1 MATGT
6 CLRVPGTRLRVPV
19 LLSGYPPAGSGC
31 GCGCRVLGQKNGGY
45 PEQVPAW
52 HPPWETTSLENFESS
67 KVLNRLDSPSPILPS
82 CHHLTQRHHHGEHHK
97 AAKASWIQNLICFQH
112 PSGDPKQKKKTVI
125 EVDDGS
131 ESGDSQEVSNS
142 ETPASTQNSKEAS
155 RSDEQEL
162 SEPISYF
169 LFFTRPWS
177 WIGAGRLVRIAS
189 ISQKLAFSQFSDTQ
203 LSGSRDDRS
212 VPPSSFTSISSP
224 DEFGS
229 EDRSVGRE
237 DRRRVKSS
245 LSMFEIVTL
254 IGFKTIIKR
263 GVESSR
269 CAKPNQ
275 KHNKTKDVV
284 IRDTCSRTTIID
296 SNIAPPTTVSP
307 SSASAGSLEDILD
320 PKPYSDLVPQA
331 QASLV
336 SPQNS
341 AQLIQRLDRLLD
353 LSHQQLSQA
362 QQPAFVELLS
372 DHRLWTAYLQALIQ
386 QSDQS
391 IGQLTQTIQLKSQR
405 RQSILDQLKPGIRP
419 SSVMK
424 DPMDH

>member
-1 MATGT
+1 MGSTT
-6 CLRVPGTRLRVPV
+6 KRPKPPGSRTSSV
-19 LLSGYPPAGSGC
+19 SSIPA
-31 GCGCRVLGQKNGGY
+31 
-45 PEQVPAW
+45 A
-52 HPPWETTSLENFESS
+52 
-67 KVLNRLDSPSPILPS
+67 
-82 CHHLTQRHHHGEHHK
+82 
-97 AAKASWIQNLICFQH
+97 IQN
-112 PSGDPKQKKKTVI
+112 KKKKTVI

-162 SEPISYF
+162 T
-169 LFFTRPWS
+169 L
-177 WIGAGRLVRIAS
+177 RI
-189 ISQKLAFSQFSDTQ
+189 K
-203 LSGSRDDRS
+203 
-212 VPPSSFTSISSP
+212 
-224 DEFGS
+224 
-229 EDRSVGRE
+229 
-237 DRRRVKSS
+237 
-245 LSMFEIVTL
+245 
-254 IGFKTIIKR
+254 
-263 GVESSR
+263 
-269 CAKPNQ
+269 
-275 KHNKTKDVV
+275 VV

-296 SNIAPPTTVSP
+296 SNIAPPTTASP

-362 QQPAFVELLS
+362 QQQAFVELLS
-372 DHRLWTAYLQALIQ
+372 AHRLWTAYLQALIQ

-424 DPMDH
+424 DPMAH

>member
-6 CLRVPGTRLRVPV
+6 CLRVPGTSLRVPV

-31 GCGCRVLGQKNGGY
+31 GCGCRFLGQKNGGY

-162 SEPISYF
+162 
-169 LFFTRPWS
+169 TKS
-177 WIGAGRLVRIAS
+177 WLSPSSQTHSSQDQETTARSHQALSPRSQARTSLEVRIVVLVVRIVVES
-189 ISQKLAFSQFSDTQ
+189 
-203 LSGSRDDRS
+203 SRPSRCRS
-212 VPPSSFTSISSP
+212 PS
-224 DEFGS
+224 
-229 EDRSVGRE
+229 
-237 DRRRVKSS
+237 
-245 LSMFEIVTL
+245 FEIVTL

-275 KHNKTKDVV
+275 KHNKTKDEDPTDLGTALV

-362 QQPAFVELLS
+362 QQQAFVELLS
-372 DHRLWTAYLQALIQ
+372 AHRLWTAYLQALIQ

-424 DPMDH
+424 DPMAH

>member
-1 MATGT
+1 MGSTT
-6 CLRVPGTRLRVPV
+6 KRPKPPGSRTSSV
-19 LLSGYPPAGSGC
+19 SSIPA
-31 GCGCRVLGQKNGGY
+31 
-45 PEQVPAW
+45 A
-52 HPPWETTSLENFESS
+52 
-67 KVLNRLDSPSPILPS
+67 
-82 CHHLTQRHHHGEHHK
+82 
-97 AAKASWIQNLICFQH
+97 IQN
-112 PSGDPKQKKKTVI
+112 KKKKTVI

-162 SEPISYF
+162 I
-169 LFFTRPWS
+169 LRHT
-177 WIGAGRLVRIAS
+177 ALRI
-189 ISQKLAFSQFSDTQ
+189 K
-203 LSGSRDDRS
+203 
-212 VPPSSFTSISSP
+212 
-224 DEFGS
+224 
-229 EDRSVGRE
+229 
-237 DRRRVKSS
+237 
-245 LSMFEIVTL
+245 
-254 IGFKTIIKR
+254 
-263 GVESSR
+263 
-269 CAKPNQ
+269 
-275 KHNKTKDVV
+275 VV

-296 SNIAPPTTVSP
+296 SNIAPPTTASP

-362 QQPAFVELLS
+362 QQQAFVELLS
-372 DHRLWTAYLQALIQ
+372 AHRLWTAYLQALIQ

-424 DPMDH
+424 DPMAH

>member
-6 CLRVPGTRLRVPV
+6 CLRVPGTSLRVPV

-31 GCGCRVLGQKNGGY
+31 GCGCRFLGQKNGGY

-162 SEPISYF
+162 N
-169 LFFTRPWS
+169 
-177 WIGAGRLVRIAS
+177 
-189 ISQKLAFSQFSDTQ
+189 TQ

-263 GVESSR
+263 RVESSR

-372 DHRLWTAYLQALIQ
+372 DHWLWTAYLQALIQ